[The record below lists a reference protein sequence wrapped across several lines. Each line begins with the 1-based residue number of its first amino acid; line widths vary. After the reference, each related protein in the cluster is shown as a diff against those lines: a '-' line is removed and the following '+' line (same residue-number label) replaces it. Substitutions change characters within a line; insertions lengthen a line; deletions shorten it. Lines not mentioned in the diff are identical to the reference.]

1 MNRTE
6 LAAFLR
12 SRRERLRPSDVGLP
26 SGSGTT
32 RRTPGLRR
40 QEVAQLAGMS
50 VDYYVRLEQ
59 GRGPKPSRQIL
70 TALTRAL
77 MLTPDE
83 REYLFRMAGENPPAV
98 AGPSSELLPATRYL
112 LDSLHETPA
121 YVVNARYDVLAWN
134 AMATHFIG
142 DLSGYPTDD
151 RNIIRWMFRRAAAD
165 QLWTD
170 DDSRRFT
177 QATIADLRAAY
188 ARYPGDPGIESL
200 VTELLGVSPA
210 FAQMWETREVEV
222 RRGTV
227 KRVEHPLAGP
237 VVFECQV
244 LHISDSDQRMIVYRA
259 APGSP
264 PEAAFRRLAAAT
276 PQPAP
281 SR

>member
-1 MNRTE
+1 
-6 LAAFLR
+6 
-12 SRRERLRPSDVGLP
+12 
-26 SGSGTT
+26 
-32 RRTPGLRR
+32 
-40 QEVAQLAGMS
+40 MS

-165 QLWTD
+165 QLWAD
-170 DDSRRFT
+170 DDSRRFHPGHDRRPAGRVRAVPGRPRHRVT
-177 QATIADLRAAY
+177 GDRAA
-188 ARYPGDPGIESL
+188 G
-200 VTELLGVSPA
+200 
-210 FAQMWETREVEV
+210 
-222 RRGTV
+222 
-227 KRVEHPLAGP
+227 
-237 VVFECQV
+237 
-244 LHISDSDQRMIVYRA
+244 
-259 APGSP
+259 
-264 PEAAFRRLAAAT
+264 RLADVRADVGDA
-276 PQPAP
+276 
-281 SR
+281 